1 MTAETSTTGRII
13 EAGRQLM
20 MMRGYNG
27 FSFADVAEA
36 VSIRKASVHHHFPAK
51 ADLAVAVIEQS
62 RSAIHARA
70 LAFDEGATDAVEA
83 LRGYT
88 RYWERCIDDG
98 SASFCLAAVLAA
110 EAPSLPPTVA
120 AAVREHFHDLATWL
134 AFVLAEGRL
143 KGAFA
148 FEGSPDR
155 EAERFMA
162 SIYGAM
168 LAARVFGEPERF
180 KRMART
186 FVEKLLHDQETGEAT
201 T

>member
-51 ADLAVAVIEQS
+51 ADLAVA
-62 RSAIHARA
+62 
-70 LAFDEGATDAVEA
+70 
-83 LRGYT
+83 
-88 RYWERCIDDG
+88 
-98 SASFCLAAVLAA
+98 FCLAAVLAA
-110 EAPSLPPTVA
+110 EAPSLPPAVA

-143 KGAFA
+143 KGVFA

-186 FVEKLLHDQETGEAT
+186 FVEKLLCDQGVGEAVG
-201 T
+201 